1 MEYKEIIYSL
11 EGQVVMVTLNRP
23 EAMCR
28 ANRLDIMIT
37 TTWRTLSLADE

>member
-11 EGQVVMVTLNRP
+11 EGQVAMVTLNRP

-28 ANRLDIMIT
+28 ANRLNVMIIIA
-37 TTWRTLSLADE
+37 WRTLSLPDE